1 MKAFKLK
8 TVRFVSVYGHGAYR
22 MELSSILLFQNANK
36 AMQYLTKCIN
46 FAAERIQK
54 ESKLKLLIK
63 KG

>member
-1 MKAFKLK
+1 MKVFKLK
-8 TVRFVSVYGHGAYR
+8 AVHFVSVYEHGAYR